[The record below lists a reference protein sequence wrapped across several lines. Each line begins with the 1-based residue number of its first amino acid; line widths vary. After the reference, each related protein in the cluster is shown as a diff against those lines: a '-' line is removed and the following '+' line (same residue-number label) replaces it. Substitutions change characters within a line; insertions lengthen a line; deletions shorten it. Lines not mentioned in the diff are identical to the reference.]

1 MYFTIW
7 PDTDIITPNKRKQ
20 MKTEFISII
29 LLSSIILF
37 SACSDEKPKQIK
49 KEIPPL
55 NVNIITVKK
64 EPIPIWK
71 QYTGTTKASSD
82 QEVRAR
88 VPGILKRIYFED
100 GATVVKGQKLFMI
113 EQDEYIAARDAAKA
127 KKAQDEASLKLAN
140 ADVARYEPLV
150 KEGLAPRATLEQYQ
164 AQQAGLKAAIAG
176 DIAEIKKAQIELSY
190 TMVRAPISG
199 KASARRVDIGNLV
212 GQSESTL
219 LTTIMSVD
227 PIYAYFSPSQNDVRL
242 FEKYRNKEKPDAFI
256 EVNGARE
263 NIRLDGFVDFSNN
276 EVDPLTSTITMRATI
291 SNPEEKVL
299 PGTFIYVNLFINDKY
314 SFLMIPPEVIFSDQL
329 GTYVYI
335 VDKNNKVKRAN
346 IETDYS
352 TKYYVSVNKGLQ
364 DGDRVIISALVK
376 LKSGHTVKTTDVT
389 STEGIKAVLKKNKLI
404 PKSK

>member
-1 MYFTIW
+1 
-7 PDTDIITPNKRKQ
+7 
-20 MKTEFISII
+20 MKTKLISTI
-29 LLSSIILF
+29 LLSSLFLF
-37 SACSDEKPKQIK
+37 SSCSDDKPEQVQ
-49 KEIPPL
+49 KEMPPL
-55 NVNIITVKK
+55 SVNTITVKK

-88 VPGILKRIYFED
+88 VPGILKKIYFKD
-100 GATVVKGQKLFMI
+100 GDTVIKGQKLFMI

-176 DIAEIKKAQIELSY
+176 DVAEIKKAQLSLSY
-190 TMVRAPISG
+190 TMIRAPISG

-212 GQSESTL
+212 GQGESTL

-227 PIYAYFSPSQNDVRL
+227 PIYTYFSPSQNDVRL
-242 FEKYRNKEKPDAFI
+242 FEKYRNKEKPVAFI
-256 EVNGARE
+256 EINSQRE
-263 NIRLDGFVDFSNN
+263 TIRLDGYVDFSNN
-276 EVDPLTSTITMRATI
+276 VVDSLTSTISMRATI
-291 SNPEEKVL
+291 SNPDGKVL
-299 PGTFIYVNLFINDKY
+299 PGTFVYVNLFINDKY

-329 GTYVYI
+329 GTYVYV
-335 VDKNNKVKRAN
+335 VDKDNKVKRAD

-352 TKYYVSVNKGLQ
+352 TKYYVSVKTGLQ
-364 DGDRVIISALVK
+364 DGDRVIVSALVK
-376 LKSGHTVKTTDVT
+376 LKPGRAIKATDVS
-389 STEGIKAVLKKNKLI
+389 STHGIKAVLEKNKLI